1 MRRSGRGFQE
11 PFSVRRLSEVDI
23 SHILELA
30 QQNPQIL
37 VGAAVTISAVVSYRP
52 IKNLYHI
59 TTLAYMNGRY
69 AAEGNMLLQ
78 SQELTNLLEAGG
90 VRGAQEVL
98 KNMGYTIP
106 SLEGADSVEI
116 GRAAEEIYLSKL
128 REMRARGPKNLKRAL
143 DLIEEEL
150 LYRNIAAA
158 MVYLKEKERGVVR
171 RLPLIPTRRMS
182 RADIEKIERME
193 SLEAFYEY
201 YTGEDVRDLEE
212 LIRRLKGP
220 LERGEYDELFYMA
233 ERLYIERF
241 SGALGDFDP
250 FYRRPLEHLMK
261 WKADR
266 AGMRTALALA
276 LRGEGERMRGL
287 AEGTL
292 GRIRP
297 WKLEQMALAGEGSF
311 KEEVLSTPY
320 GDLIKR
326 SSLEGAL
333 SPDPFVFERFLDLL
347 EMEVAEE
354 IYIQYTLSLGTIL
367 RHLMLRRLEA
377 RNLRLVL
384 LGLARGMP
392 RESVMKM
399 MITGGG

>member
-1 MRRSGRGFQE
+1 M
-11 PFSVRRLSEVDI
+11 DI
-23 SHILELA
+23 SQVLELA
-30 QQNPQIL
+30 RQNPQI
-37 VGAAVTISAVVSYRP
+37 VMGAAVTISVAVSYRP
-52 IKNLYHI
+52 LKNLYHI

-69 AAEGNMLLQ
+69 AAEGNRLLKI
-78 SQELTNLLEAGG
+78 QELTNLLEAGSVKG
-90 VRGAQEVL
+90 VQEVL
-98 KNMGYTIP
+98 KNMGYPTP
-106 SLEGADSVEI
+106 PLEGADSVEM
-116 GRAAEEIYLSKL
+116 GRASEEIYLSKL
-128 REMRARGPKNLKRAL
+128 REMRERGPRSLRRAL
-143 DLIEEEL
+143 DLIEEEV

-158 MVYLKEKERGVVR
+158 MVYLKERERGVVR
-171 RLPLIPTRRMS
+171 RPPLIPCRRMG
-182 RADIEKIERME
+182 RADIEKIEKME

-212 LIRRLKGP
+212 LIGKLKGP
-220 LERGEYDELFYMA
+220 LERGEYDDLFYLA
-233 ERLYIERF
+233 ERLYIEKF

-250 FYRRPLEHLMK
+250 FYRRPLEHLLK

-266 AGMRTALALA
+266 AGMRAALALA
-276 LRGEGERMRGL
+276 LRGEGERMRKL

-297 WKLEQMALAGEGSF
+297 WKLEQMALSEEGSF
-311 KEEVLSTPY
+311 REEVLSTPY

-326 SSLEGAL
+326 ASLESAL
-333 SPDPFVFERFLDLL
+333 SPDPFAFERFLDML

-354 IYIQYTLSLGTIL
+354 IYIRNTLSLGTIL

-384 LGLARGMP
+384 LGLTRGMP